1 MQEGFQASA
10 YTFNMPLKKQLR
22 RKRQLWSVWGHWT
35 HSLDQLGLGLRTLL
49 HGGLKSGIYF
59 SVNVQS
65 LERASQSSAGHRG
78 SQISPQKG
86 LCKVALFLTAPPAME
101 CHGVPAITSLSRVG
115 NKRTDEGGCG
125 RLPPSGGCLE
135 SLAFPRSRCITPAS
149 ATTWPFPSH
158 MAVSCPLSIRTPVS
172 GSSCV
177 VLVAQSCLTLC
188 DPQEL

>member
-22 RKRQLWSVWGHWT
+22 RKRQLLSVWGHWT

-78 SQISPQKG
+78 SQLSPQKG

-101 CHGVPAITSLSRVG
+101 CQPSPLYPGLAIRGQMKEGMVVFHPQVVAWNPWPSPA
-115 NKRTDEGGCG
+115 
-125 RLPPSGGCLE
+125 
-135 SLAFPRSRCITPAS
+135 
-149 ATTWPFPSH
+149 H
-158 MAVSCPLSIRTPVS
+158 AVSLQPRPPRGLSLPTWL
-172 GSSCV
+172 CL
-177 VLVAQSCLTLC
+177 VLFL
-188 DPQEL
+188 